1 MTARH
6 EAPEGAMP
14 TEDHIRR
21 MLRAVAGNAVDA
33 ARLLRGR
40 QHRAPADDDTCD
52 AVLALLLGVQAEDP
66 QCFLLATP
74 QLLKDAPANGVATIA
89 LAAFEQA
96 VKAPEPKKLSGKP
109 IPIGGG
115 PMIAPPLGGLTASQ
129 REAGMMEF
137 SQQKEVA

>member
-1 MTARH
+1 MTA
-6 EAPEGAMP
+6 EP

-74 QLLKDAPANGVATIA
+74 QLLKDAPTNGVATAA
-89 LAAFEQA
+89 LAAFE
-96 VKAPEPKKLSGKP
+96 KALTPEPDSDKP
-109 IPIGGG
+109 RVPRREPREWDKPRPRDGVGGTVSV
-115 PMIAPPLGGLTASQ
+115 TATPTLITN
-129 REAGMMEF
+129 EA
-137 SQQKEVA
+137 VA